1 MNTYLTIMVTILVIT
16 QIIRLIQNALLLLRR
31 NKAIEKELDGLDVT
45 NEDLA
50 MQRKAYRLIVE
61 ALEKENEE
69 ESMERYEIKAKRK
82 DSNEPWTGWA
92 KVNDYDRAL
101 HHVARIEALG
111 YEAMII
117 DREVTNERN

>member
-1 MNTYLTIMVTILVIT
+1 MNTYLTIMVTVLVIT
-16 QIIRLIQNALLLLRR
+16 QIIRLIQNALLLLRQ

-82 DSNEPWTGWA
+82 DSNEPWTNWT

-101 HHVARIEALG
+101 HHVAHIEELG

-117 DREVTNERN
+117 DRWAGGEI